1 MEINK
6 KGGTNAKYP
15 DVTKTSR
22 RNADMLSGIINVMA
36 EDLEKREQIIELP
49 KEVEAV
55 TEYFWKGRGMMSAPF
70 HRAIFYNFDQDGVFV
85 FDEMPDKE
93 PEASQEEVEVMRKL
107 LSFQSK
113 IKKTQVGEVVSVIS
127 ELDEIKRALKLSAK
141 R

>member
-15 DVTKTSR
+15 GVTKISR

-113 IKKTQVGEVVSVIS
+113 IKNAQVGKVDSVIS